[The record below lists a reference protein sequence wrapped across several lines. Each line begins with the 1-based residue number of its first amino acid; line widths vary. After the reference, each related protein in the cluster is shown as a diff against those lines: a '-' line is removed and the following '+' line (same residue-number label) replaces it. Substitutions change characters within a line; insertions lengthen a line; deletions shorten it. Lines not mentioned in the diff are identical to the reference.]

1 MSVNCRLTAWQHSG
15 CQSFIR
21 SRKPQDERF
30 RCCQLDVLKQIVMR
44 ETQVWLWKFSTCQSQ
59 TSEQSLDNP
68 VLWNTAWPKFICFI
82 RSGLNRVTQMCLQ
95 RLCQKAVF
103 PKTPAGLEGF
113 WSYFQFLVVSKKN
126 NVFLKTHHLFIY
138 AINRK
143 YKSTNIY
150 YK

>member
-1 MSVNCRLTAWQHSG
+1 
-15 CQSFIR
+15 
-21 SRKPQDERF
+21 
-30 RCCQLDVLKQIVMR
+30 
-44 ETQVWLWKFSTCQSQ
+44 
-59 TSEQSLDNP
+59 
-68 VLWNTAWPKFICFI
+68 
-82 RSGLNRVTQMCLQ
+82 MCLQ

-113 WSYFQFLVVSKKN
+113 WSYFQFLVVGKKN
-126 NVFLKTHHLFIY
+126 DVFLKTHHLFIY